1 MFLLFT
7 RQSIRYPMT
16 TNKMTSTSKTYMLQ
30 SGEEIHNWLDQDTV
44 SPSLRCSPLLKQNR
58 EQVTQKFEEIIEQQ
72 LNQLL
77 VKHSHILRDFSHIQV
92 KKTDYHRICENQNDY
107 AIMHASGS
115 GMSTSWFLYHSQK
128 RNKLFMIWVS
138 ERMSGFRDDTR
149 RIKFI

>member
-44 SPSLRCSPLLKQNR
+44 SPSLRCIPLLKQNR